1 MYGLP
6 LRAAKTA
13 MIATAASRMI
23 EMMSMAT
30 KLVDHGDTFHS
41 IGGSGKAHRPC
52 TRVVLAARTI
62 ASILSTTAR
71 GGKLQNVEIGLG
83 ARPDNVDVRTGPC
96 GRHGLRT
103 PPVLSA
109 AVLSP
114 ARAAR
119 DRGRTAALERQFHH
133 QWCAVYGTIS
143 VLLRMGRRRADQA
156 SGRRLE
162 RPLRRRG
169 FLQFLSPQHLRD
181 VVRQWFVVVS
191 KLNRCGTPD

>member
-1 MYGLP
+1 
-6 LRAAKTA
+6 
-13 MIATAASRMI
+13 
-23 EMMSMAT
+23 MMSMAT

-41 IGGSGKAHRPC
+41 IGGIRQGP
-52 TRVVLAARTI
+52 
-62 ASILSTTAR
+62 STLHTCCLGSENDR
-71 GGKLQNVEIGLG
+71 LYPFDHCSRGKLQNVEIGLG

-191 KLNRCGTPD
+191 KLNRCGTLSLNELQREDAAGG